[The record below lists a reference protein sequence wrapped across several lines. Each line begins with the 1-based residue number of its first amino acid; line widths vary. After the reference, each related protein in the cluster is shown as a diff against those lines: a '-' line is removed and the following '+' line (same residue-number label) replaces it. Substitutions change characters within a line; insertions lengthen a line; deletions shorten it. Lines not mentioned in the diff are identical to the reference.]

1 MLTMGLS
8 HEMVFLRSNNLIS
21 TIFLGKTR
29 ELLNEIILQH
39 INIQSSNI
47 TTSSIQIQ

>member
-8 HEMVFLRSNNLIS
+8 HEMVFLRS